1 MNSNAVLMFAQLRF
15 VHRAPMSEDSAVLTL
30 AVSWEETNAPPLL
43 PRKVLRTF
51 FEGVLRLFLRTFLRR
66 ALMLLISFRWPGGG
80 LPWQEPAT
88 ESKHSKVPSDG
99 HGNMIPLRG
108 RGFGGSYFTARAP
121 WPEPQLD
128 HLSTIPRFSA
138 AFGSERV
145 LTSNV
150 LRRLYH
156 FIPKRRRTS
165 SATIGAGMKY
175 LLCVRP

>member
-1 MNSNAVLMFAQLRF
+1 MDSNAVLMFAQLRF

-30 AVSWEETNAPPLL
+30 AVSWEETNAPPLS

-66 ALMLLISFRWPGGG
+66 ALMLLISFRWQGGG

-99 HGNMIPLRG
+99 HGSMIPLRG

-128 HLSTIPRFSA
+128 HTASA
-138 AFGSERV
+138 QFLASQLQPSEV
-145 LTSNV
+145 SECSLPTSCSV
-150 LRRLYH
+150 C
-156 FIPKRRRTS
+156 ITS
-165 SATIGAGMKY
+165 SPNDGAR
-175 LLCVRP
+175 VPPQSAQA